1 MSLRIAFVTDHTYL
15 PDRVGGRESDIHEIA
30 LPILAAG
37 HEVLVV
43 ARRSGAATEMPY
55 DAGSWH
61 APYTIERVDDVV
73 ARGEE
78 LLREGEADVAVCSVR
93 NFGRELS
100 QDPMI
105 ARRQIAYVKDARQ
118 IDQWNKR
125 TFAAGHGVLAN
136 SEFIAC
142 RIREATGA
150 SPPVIPPYF
159 QIEKY
164 RVAPRGEFITFI
176 NPIPE
181 KGVELALKTAAC
193 LPDLPF
199 LFVEG
204 WPSREPGARENLLAA
219 LAPHP
224 NITLAPRRHD
234 MRSIY
239 ERTKILIVP
248 SQWEEAFGRVAMEA
262 QISGIPVLATRVGG
276 LPESVGNGGLLLP
289 REAPP
294 EEWAAALRQ
303 LMVYNDC
310 WTGLSLR
317 ALEHAKTF
325 IRKNE
330 AAPAQLVAI
339 ARRQLEGRFAV

>member
-1 MSLRIAFVTDHTYL
+1 MSLRIVFITDHTYL

-30 LPILAAG
+30 LPIFAAG
-37 HEVLVV
+37 HDVRVV
-43 ARRSGAATEMPY
+43 ARRSEATTEIPY
-55 DAGSWH
+55 DANSWH

-78 LLREGEADVAVCSVR
+78 VLRDGEADVAVCSVR
-93 NFGRELS
+93 NFRRELC

-118 IDQWNKR
+118 IGQWNDR

-142 RIREATGA
+142 RIGEATGA
-150 SPPVIPPYF
+150 NPPVIPPYF

-164 RVAPRGEFITFI
+164 RVVPRGKFITFI
-176 NPIPE
+176 NPISE
-181 KGVELALKTAAC
+181 KGVELALQTAAF

-204 WPSREPGARENLLAA
+204 WPSREPGAKENLLAA

-234 MRSIY
+234 MRSVY
-239 ERTKILIVP
+239 EHTKILIVP
-248 SQWEEAFGRVAMEA
+248 SLWEEAFGRVAIEA
-262 QISGIPVLATRVGG
+262 QISGIPVLASRVGG

-294 EEWAAALRQ
+294 EEWAAALRE
-303 LMVYNDC
+303 LMADNVVWGD
-310 WTGLSLR
+310 LSLR
-317 ALEHAKTF
+317 ALEHAETF
-325 IRKNE
+325 SRNNA
-330 AAPAQLVAI
+330 AAPEQLVAI
-339 ARRQLEGRFAV
+339 ARRHLAGNFAA